1 MRLNLLVAGLALAC
15 PAVLGMTIS
24 DLQPGKTV
32 SGPDL
37 KVAEMH
43 GKVVFVEYWGT
54 R

>member
-1 MRLNLLVAGLALAC
+1 MRLNLVAVGLSLAC
-15 PAVLGMTIS
+15 TAVFGMTID
-24 DLQPGKTV
+24 DLAPGKTV